1 MLLFKLRVVFL
12 YVVLS
17 VVMLS
22 IVGCKI
28 MLQCGKLV
36 GLSLYA
42 TSTFLRKRS
51 DKRAS
56 LIHCALNFFK
66 HKAGVTV
73 SLTVFLATRGD
84 TR

>member
-1 MLLFKLRVVFL
+1 M
-12 YVVLS
+12 LS
-17 VVMLS
+17 VVILS
-22 IVGCKI
+22 IFVLVICKI
-28 MLQCGKLV
+28 ILHCGKLV
-36 GLSLYA
+36 GLSMYA
-42 TSTFLRKRS
+42 TSALLRKSS